1 MPYKNNFLGG
11 SWQLVIIVLTICEQ
25 NPFEEENSL
34 IGAHCM
40 LIHIK
45 LADGVVAVCTE
56 ALQRGVLKD
65 I

>member
-1 MPYKNNFLGG
+1 MPPKNK
-11 SWQLVIIVLTICEQ
+11 LVIIVLTICEQ

-45 LADGVVAVCTE
+45 LAHGVVAVCTE
-56 ALQRGVLKD
+56 APQRGVLKD